1 VTLPDIRGREQI
13 LNVHMR
19 KVPVGQDVNPDIIAR
34 GTPGMSGADWPTCA
48 TKRP

>member
-19 KVPVGQDVNPDIIAR
+19 KIPWAGREPRHHRR
-34 GTPGMSGADWPTCA
+34 GTPGMSGPIWPTCA
-48 TKRP
+48 TKRR